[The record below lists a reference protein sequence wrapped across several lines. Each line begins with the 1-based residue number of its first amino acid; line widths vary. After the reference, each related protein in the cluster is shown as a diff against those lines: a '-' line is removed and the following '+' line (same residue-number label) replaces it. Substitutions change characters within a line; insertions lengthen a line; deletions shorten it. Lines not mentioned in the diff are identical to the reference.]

1 MYLRQVIY
9 QMQQQIESLLPCFHR
24 SERRN
29 LASMVVGMVYAR
41 SVNLP
46 HIASC
51 VPLAQ
56 TQLEA
61 RVQRFERV
69 LKCRQLVPLE
79 VLEPV
84 ARAVLSSL
92 SQRGAEP
99 LLILMDR
106 SMINDQLN
114 LLWISVGYG
123 RRALPLGWVRV
134 PHEGNSDLALQQEI
148 LNWFKALLPEGV
160 RAVIVADREFHSIR
174 LAQWIKEELKL
185 DYVLRIKAGTY
196 IELDGQSCQ
205 AGQFAVKGESVRL
218 PEVKVTRREQNEYLT
233 NLTIHWAA
241 GEDEAWILATN
252 LEMQE
257 SIRVYE
263 RRFWIEEMF
272 SDHKSRGLNL
282 ERTRITDPNRLERLV
297 VAMTIAYL
305 WIMEIGALMLRQGKC
320 KKVDNK
326 GAQRSVSICQIGLRW
341 LRELFHEGV
350 LPPVLT
356 MNFGAL
362 EKT

>member
-9 QMQQQIESLLPCFHR
+9 QMQTKIESLLPCFHR
-24 SERRN
+24 AERRN
-29 LASMVVGMVYAR
+29 LASMIVGMVYAR

-46 HIASC
+46 LIASC
-51 VPLAQ
+51 VPLAK

-69 LKCRQLVPLE
+69 LKCRKLVPLK

-92 SQRGAEP
+92 SQKAAEP

-114 LLWISVGYG
+114 LLWISVGFG

-148 LNWFKALLPEGV
+148 LSWLKALLPEAA
-160 RAVIVADREFHSIR
+160 RAVIVADREFHSIQ
-174 LAQWIKEELKL
+174 LARWISQELKL

-196 IELDGQSCQ
+196 IELDGQSFK
-205 AGQFAVKGESVRL
+205 AGQLAIKGESVSVSK
-218 PEVKVTRREQNEYLT
+218 VKVTRAEPNDYLT
-233 NLTIHWAA
+233 NLTLHWTAE
-241 GEDEAWILATN
+241 EDEAWILATN
-252 LEMQE
+252 LERQE
-257 SIRVYE
+257 SLRVYE

-282 ERTRITDPNRLERLV
+282 ERTRIKEPERLERLV

-305 WIMEIGALMLRQGKC
+305 WIMEIGAMMLDREKC

-341 LRELFHEGV
+341 LREMWHEGV
-350 LPPVLT
+350 LPPLLT